1 MCGTQENER
10 KTVSVSVLHMCINA
24 HTTCAQGE
32 YGGAG
37 SWLQFK
43 MSSFGPLAN
52 TRHIDGMFLS
62 YIFALKL
69 TIDLM
74 IKLSVLSITSYK

>member
-74 IKLSVLSITSYK
+74 IKLSVLYIT